1 MKACLYYFVL
11 LLSIPSFAYGA
22 EDVITDVYIYDYST
36 DKDTI
41 TIMAGGGFDN
51 VNFSITN
58 PAYIT
63 NNGIISG
70 SLTVCAG
77 CDVYIENRGTYD
89 ATAILGT
96 GATITQVIKNAND
109 ITELSNIGVG
119 YNVLVTDTTN
129 ALNWEDIIDKTTG
142 VVGFTLANA
151 KIQMNQIVN
160 VNNITL
166 NGESFI
172 YTNTI
177 PDTDTLLFSN
187 VSGDGVVYVD
197 ADNLDALYSIETYRV
212 TNNMYAHLVR
222 STDYARILNNDTGRF
237 LNFLREKSPDD
248 KLLNKLDSAKNFHE
262 LKHIMSKSIKVHP
275 INLMRP
281 VRVVYSHKTLETLH
295 IDDNSGLG
303 LMPFSVLSND
313 MVMTGVSPN
322 ANIKLSNDLYLKLSG
337 HVANLKYSDDI
348 NEYSGMSYGAGADL
362 IYNLPSNNFIRA
374 SGGFDFSSFD
384 AGLVFNGNKA
394 VKNPYG
400 YSGFLVGEFGH
411 RFDFGNEYYISPF
424 AILGSDYA
432 TILNDDDLNSYIGVG
447 SDIGF
452 STEFDGLRYDYAAR
466 GIVRSNGGI
475 GLELNMSAWSI
486 MDAAGIDLKA
496 SAFYDNILGVS
507 YGVSLNGKFDF

>member
-1 MKACLYYFVL
+1 MRVRIYYSLL
-11 LLSIPSFAYGA
+11 LLSVPSFAYGA
-22 EDVITDVYIYDYST
+22 EEVITDVYIYDYST

-41 TIMAGGGFDN
+41 TIMEGGGFDN
-51 VNFSITN
+51 VDFSITN
-58 PAYIT
+58 SAHIT

-70 SLTVCAG
+70 SVTVCAG
-77 CDVYIENRGTYD
+77 CDVYIENRGTYN

-129 ALNWEDIIDKTTG
+129 ALNWDDIIDKTTG

-177 PDTDTLLFSN
+177 PNTDTLLFSN
-187 VSGDGVVYVD
+187 VSGDGVVYVVP
-197 ADNLDALYSIETYRV
+197 DNLDALYSTETYRV
-212 TNNMYAHLVR
+212 TNNMYVHLVR

-237 LNFLREKSPDD
+237 LNFLREKSPND
-248 KLLNKLDSAKNFHE
+248 KLLDQLDSAKNFRE
-262 LKHIMSKSIKVHP
+262 LKHIMSKSVRVHP

-281 VRVVYSHKTLETLH
+281 LRVVYSHKTLETMH
-295 IDDNSGLG
+295 IDDDDGLG
-303 LMPFSVLSND
+303 LMPFSVFSND
-313 MVMTGVSPN
+313 MVMSGVSPS
-322 ANIKLSNDLYLKLSG
+322 ANIKLSNNLHLKLFWHLAS
-337 HVANLKYSDDI
+337 LKYSDDI
-348 NEYSGMSYGAGADL
+348 NEYSGMSYGTGVDL
-362 IYNLPSNNFIRA
+362 IYNLPSNNFMRA
-374 SGGFDFSSFD
+374 YGGFDFSSFD
-384 AGLVFNGNKA
+384 TGLVFNGNKVA
-394 VKNPYG
+394 KNPYG

-411 RFDFGNEYYISPF
+411 RFDFDGEYYISPF
-424 AILGSDYA
+424 ATMGGDYA

-466 GIVRSNGGI
+466 GIVRSDGGI

-486 MDAAGIDLKA
+486 MDAAGIDLRVGT
-496 SAFYDNILGVS
+496 FYDNILGAS
-507 YGVSLNGKFDF
+507 YSVSLNGKFNF